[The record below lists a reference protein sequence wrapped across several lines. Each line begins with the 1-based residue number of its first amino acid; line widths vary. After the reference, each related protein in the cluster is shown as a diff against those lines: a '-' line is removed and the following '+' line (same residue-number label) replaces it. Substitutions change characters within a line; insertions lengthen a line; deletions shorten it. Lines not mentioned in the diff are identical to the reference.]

1 MNNIRF
7 ESQVCKYLPTWYQDI
22 SDYKEICKA
31 ESAQMAIAEA
41 LTKRVYGN
49 FYFSTMDGTAL
60 AEWEELFGII
70 ADPTETIAFRRD
82 RILNRLSMKPPY
94 TIKFLQAQL
103 DKLIGAG
110 NYNLIVD
117 AQNFT
122 IYVESA
128 AESQAYA
135 IEVNYTL
142 NNIKPAHIV
151 YINVPFIEAG
161 VLAGES
167 IGKSEKIYNYRLGA
181 WGLGLQPFASNTTME
196 VIKVATTPS
205 IQGAFLEDIA
215 TFSLGDIAKAR
226 VNGSVVITDLTK
238 EQDGNIITV
247 EYTVN
252 PSDTSEVSTLEL
264 LDASDVVLT
273 RSTVYIP
280 IVNTTILKH
289 TIKIAE
295 GTNGN

>member
-22 SDYKEICKA
+22 LDYKEICKA

-49 FYFSTMDGTAL
+49 FYFSTMDATAL
-60 AEWEELFGII
+60 ADWEDLFGII
-70 ADPTETIAFRRD
+70 VDPSETLAFRRD

-135 IEVNYTL
+135 VEVNYTV

-151 YINVPFIEAG
+151 YINVPFIEASI
-161 VLAGES
+161 LAGES
-167 IGKSEKIYNYRLGA
+167 IGKSEKVYNYRLGA
-181 WGLGLQPFASNTTME
+181 WGLGLQAFASNTPSE

-205 IQGAFLEDIA
+205 IQDAYLEDIA
-215 TFSLGDIAKAR
+215 TFSLSDIVSAR

-238 EQDGNIITV
+238 TQDGSTITV
-247 EYTVN
+247 EYTVT
-252 PSDTSEVSTLEL
+252 PSDTSEISSLEL
-264 LDASDVVLT
+264 LNADSEVLT
-273 RSTVYIP
+273 RSTVYVP

-289 TIKIAE
+289 TIIIAE
-295 GTNGN
+295 G